1 MALYEFE
8 CAACGERF
16 EVRRPM
22 ADYEDLREHSPV
34 CPKCAATDTRELTPL
49 INCKTPTG

>member
-16 EVRRPM
+16 EVARSMVEHEKSASNRP
-22 ADYEDLREHSPV
+22 L
-34 CPKCAATDTRELTPL
+34 PKVW
-49 INCKTPTG
+49 